1 MPFCQILRCP
11 ALPVQA
17 ILLWSKLCSA
27 MFVTHNGITLA
38 LLVFSGGCQG
48 CYGQVRFVWDCAAIS
63 AMAALLAE
71 VAPIVAAAAEAAA
84 HAAAEDGA

>member
-1 MPFCQILRCP
+1 MLRCP
-11 ALPVQA
+11 ALPLQA
-17 ILLWSKLCSA
+17 ILLWSKLSSA
-27 MFVTHNGITLA
+27 IFMPHHIPKGITFA
-38 LLVFSGGCQG
+38 LLVYFGGCQG
-48 CYGQVRFVWDCAAIS
+48 CYGQVLLCSVTVQSIS